1 MPAPLEATET
11 LLPNV
16 MDTDRVRD
24 LFETGMR
31 VKGRFCVRLFVVV
44 YKPNTKNQ
52 LEERDA
58 R

>member
-11 LLPNV
+11 LLPNL
-16 MDTDRVRD
+16 MDTDRIRY
-24 LFETGMR
+24 LFETEMR
-31 VKGRFCVRLFVVV
+31 VMGKFCVRSFVVV
-44 YKPNTKNQ
+44 YKPSTIYQ